1 MKIVL
6 INTDPMVAKL
16 IEATAKKTG
25 ITLISYISTDECDV
39 STLTKE
45 YFVFVDES
53 GLGQDRDRVKSIAQD
68 FLSCML
74 YAKTKA
80 IKEFSY
86 LVKKPF
92 LPTEILDILQAELLK
107 VGQDLHNASE
117 VTQDEIAQVDDSV
130 QMPEL
135 DMSALDKLGD
145 FDITQEFDDVSALP
159 SLPDSLDLSNV
170 SEKSTTQAAQEIDE
184 QNIGQE
190 DSGED
195 TKSSSASDVGAM
207 IDEMSNG
214 RNEVNFL
221 EDGDME
227 DLDVGALDELGGDK
241 PSADVAANDSSDEI
255 PLDLGNLGDLSL
267 DSGQDLAESAVD
279 SAKPIDLGD
288 EAQDVQ
294 ETDQDTLENI
304 LESNDLEPNVAK
316 DTGEAVDKIGD
327 EIAQNT
333 PDPLGLS
340 IADSSAKTLE
350 QDKVQSLE
358 SSESSSKESDL
369 DDLGMVDNLV
379 SDTALDNGD
388 SQKGDT
394 QADMQENLELN
405 DEIIGDEILEFGVDI
420 DERFADSLEADEEQE
435 TESKETQ
442 TQEVI
447 AEIDQDS
454 SHKQA
459 QNLAEEDSADI
470 KEASELNGKDSLE
483 SNQECEILPQDEVE
497 LVKTLLDDSKEG
509 VDSTAAQEMQDVETQ
524 EQDTDAKDS
533 LQEQE
538 TQQPQDMQELESNQE
553 ATATDHDMALG
564 EEEFADIEL
573 DDLAQVEQAE
583 ESSADMQEDYLQ
595 LSESEICEAL
605 GEDLPTSEQAIESS
619 LAESTDPQDPLQDPL
634 SDMSDDLKLESSQDE
649 PSADLVKSADI
660 ESSQGKLDSSA
671 QDLVAQ
677 ESVLDSIEQ
686 GVQDDLPISLEV
698 GTDIEGLQEADMQEQ
713 SVQED
718 LQGVQEEADMQEHDL
733 QASTLESS
741 DESSHKD
748 IDKNLAEELIGQGLE
763 DIAELESMQDSSAL
777 AQESQDLMLQNSEL
791 AGDLG
796 ESGVEDSSEDS
807 SALQD
812 SSALTGGLDSM
823 VAHDLQELEEAQ
835 EEQEEIQDQA
845 TLDDLGEFGSSLQA
859 INALRDEMQSL
870 GDLDPFAKSNERKS
884 RDNAL
889 GSTENTHADNRSDGS
904 TQANQTQA
912 QLFSELLANKSAQEI
927 RSLLNGAKISINISF
942 ADTYDK

>member
-333 PDPLGLS
+333 PDPLDLS

-405 DEIIGDEILEFGVDI
+405 DEIIGDEILESGVDI
-420 DERFADSLEADEEQE
+420 DERFADPLETDEEQE

-470 KEASELNGKDSLE
+470 KEASELDGKDSLE

-497 LVKTLLDDSKEG
+497 LVKTLLDDSKES
-509 VDSTAAQEMQDVETQ
+509 VDSTAAQETQDVETQ

-698 GTDIEGLQEADMQEQ
+698 GTDIEG
-713 SVQED
+713 
-718 LQGVQEEADMQEHDL
+718 VQEEADILEHDL

-748 IDKNLAEELIGQGLE
+748 IDKNLAEELMGQGLE
-763 DIAELESMQDSSAL
+763 DVGELEFMQDSSAL
-777 AQESQDLMLQNSEL
+777 VQESQDLVLQNSEL

-796 ESGVEDSSEDS
+796 ESGVEDSSEGA

-812 SSALTGGLDSM
+812 SSALTGALDSM

-889 GSTENTHADNRSDGS
+889 GSTENTHADNRSGGS

>member
-39 STLTKE
+39 STKTKE

-159 SLPDSLDLSNV
+159 SLPDSLDLSSV

-316 DTGEAVDKIGD
+316 DTGETVDKIGD

-333 PDPLGLS
+333 PDPLDLS

-394 QADMQENLELN
+394 QVDMQENLELN
-405 DEIIGDEILEFGVDI
+405 DEVIGDEILESGVDI
-420 DERFADSLEADEEQE
+420 DERFADSLEADEETK

-509 VDSTAAQEMQDVETQ
+509 VDSTAAQETQNVETQ

-718 LQGVQEEADMQEHDL
+718 LQGVQEEADILEHDL

-748 IDKNLAEELIGQGLE
+748 IDKNLAEELMGQGLE
-763 DIAELESMQDSSAL
+763 DVGELESMQDSSAL
-777 AQESQDLMLQNSEL
+777 VQESQDLVLQNSEL

-812 SSALTGGLDSM
+812 SSALTGALDSM

-889 GSTENTHADNRSDGS
+889 GSTENTHADNRSGGS

>member
-130 QMPEL
+130 QMREL
-135 DMSALDKLGD
+135 DMNALDKLGD

-159 SLPDSLDLSNV
+159 SLPDSLDLSSV

-214 RNEVNFL
+214 RNEVNLL

-241 PSADVAANDSSDEI
+241 PSADVTANDSSDEI

-267 DSGQDLAESAVD
+267 DSGQDLAESAAD

-333 PDPLGLS
+333 PDPLDLS

-405 DEIIGDEILEFGVDI
+405 DEIIGDEILESGVDI
-420 DERFADSLEADEEQE
+420 DERFADSLEADQE
-435 TESKETQ
+435 TEIESKETQ

-509 VDSTAAQEMQDVETQ
+509 VDSTAAQETQNVETQ

-889 GSTENTHADNRSDGS
+889 GSTENTHADNRSGGS

>member
-39 STLTKE
+39 STKTKE

-316 DTGEAVDKIGD
+316 DTGETVDKIGD

-333 PDPLGLS
+333 PDPLDLS
-340 IADSSAKTLE
+340 IADSSGKTLE

-394 QADMQENLELN
+394 QVDMQENLELN
-405 DEIIGDEILEFGVDI
+405 DEIIGDEILESGVDI
-420 DERFADSLEADEEQE
+420 DERFADSLEADEE

-447 AEIDQDS
+447 AEVDQDS

-497 LVKTLLDDSKEG
+497 LVKTLLDDSKER
-509 VDSTAAQEMQDVETQ
+509 VDSTAAQETQDVETQ

-686 GVQDDLPISLEV
+686 GVQ
-698 GTDIEGLQEADMQEQ
+698 
-713 SVQED
+713 
-718 LQGVQEEADMQEHDL
+718 EEADILEHDL

-748 IDKNLAEELIGQGLE
+748 IDKNLAEELMGQGLE
-763 DIAELESMQDSSAL
+763 DVGELESMQDSSAL

-796 ESGVEDSSEDS
+796 ESGVEDSSEGA

-812 SSALTGGLDSM
+812 SSALTGALDSM

-889 GSTENTHADNRSDGS
+889 GSTENTHADNRSGGS

>member
-241 PSADVAANDSSDEI
+241 PSADVTANDSSDEI

-267 DSGQDLAESAVD
+267 DSGQDLAESAAD

-333 PDPLGLS
+333 PDPLDLS

-509 VDSTAAQEMQDVETQ
+509 VDSTAAQETQDVETQ

-698 GTDIEGLQEADMQEQ
+698 GTDIEGLQEADMQE
-713 SVQED
+713 
-718 LQGVQEEADMQEHDL
+718 HDL

-889 GSTENTHADNRSDGS
+889 GSTENTHADNRSGGS

>member
-135 DMSALDKLGD
+135 DMNALDKLGD

-159 SLPDSLDLSNV
+159 SLLDSLDLSSV

-214 RNEVNFL
+214 RNEVNLL

-241 PSADVAANDSSDEI
+241 PSADVTANDSSDEI

-267 DSGQDLAESAVD
+267 DSGQDLAESAAD

-333 PDPLGLS
+333 PDPLDLS

-509 VDSTAAQEMQDVETQ
+509 VDSTAAQETQDVETQ

-698 GTDIEGLQEADMQEQ
+698 GTDIEGLQEADMQE
-713 SVQED
+713 
-718 LQGVQEEADMQEHDL
+718 HDL

-796 ESGVEDSSEDS
+796 EFGVEDSSEGA

-812 SSALTGGLDSM
+812 SSALTGALDSM

-889 GSTENTHADNRSDGS
+889 GSTENTHADNRSGGS

>member
-1 MKIVL
+1 M
-6 INTDPMVAKL
+6 
-16 IEATAKKTG
+16 
-25 ITLISYISTDECDV
+25 
-39 STLTKE
+39 
-45 YFVFVDES
+45 
-53 GLGQDRDRVKSIAQD
+53 
-68 FLSCML
+68 
-74 YAKTKA
+74 
-80 IKEFSY
+80 
-86 LVKKPF
+86 
-92 LPTEILDILQAELLK
+92 
-107 VGQDLHNASE
+107 
-117 VTQDEIAQVDDSV
+117 
-130 QMPEL
+130 
-135 DMSALDKLGD
+135 
-145 FDITQEFDDVSALP
+145 
-159 SLPDSLDLSNV
+159 
-170 SEKSTTQAAQEIDE
+170 
-184 QNIGQE
+184 
-190 DSGED
+190 
-195 TKSSSASDVGAM
+195 
-207 IDEMSNG
+207 
-214 RNEVNFL
+214 
-221 EDGDME
+221 
-227 DLDVGALDELGGDK
+227 
-241 PSADVAANDSSDEI
+241 
-255 PLDLGNLGDLSL
+255 
-267 DSGQDLAESAVD
+267 
-279 SAKPIDLGD
+279 
-288 EAQDVQ
+288 
-294 ETDQDTLENI
+294 
-304 LESNDLEPNVAK
+304 
-316 DTGEAVDKIGD
+316 
-327 EIAQNT
+327 
-333 PDPLGLS
+333 
-340 IADSSAKTLE
+340 
-350 QDKVQSLE
+350 
-358 SSESSSKESDL
+358 
-369 DDLGMVDNLV
+369 
-379 SDTALDNGD
+379 
-388 SQKGDT
+388 
-394 QADMQENLELN
+394 
-405 DEIIGDEILEFGVDI
+405 
-420 DERFADSLEADEEQE
+420 
-435 TESKETQ
+435 
-442 TQEVI
+442 
-447 AEIDQDS
+447 
-454 SHKQA
+454 
-459 QNLAEEDSADI
+459 
-470 KEASELNGKDSLE
+470 
-483 SNQECEILPQDEVE
+483 
-497 LVKTLLDDSKEG
+497 
-509 VDSTAAQEMQDVETQ
+509 
-524 EQDTDAKDS
+524 
-533 LQEQE
+533 QEQE

-796 ESGVEDSSEDS
+796 EFGVDDSSEGA

-812 SSALTGGLDSM
+812 SSALTGALDSM

-889 GSTENTHADNRSDGS
+889 GSTENTHADNRSGGS

-912 QLFSELLANKSAQEI
+912 QLFSELLANKSAEEI
-927 RSLLNGAKISINISF
+927 RSLLEWRENLYQYQLRGYI
-942 ADTYDK
+942 